1 MHDRTQLIPHL
12 SETDRID
19 RLRLIRSD
27 NVGPRTFYSLLNH
40 FGDARTA
47 LERLPDLARRGGAA
61 RSGRICSEEQARAE
75 IAASRKIGVTLVAPG
90 EAAYPLRLAT
100 LDDAPP
106 LLGVRGQPD
115 VMLRPMIAIVGS
127 RNASGAGL
135 KFAGQLAR
143 DLGDAGFVVISGL
156 ARGIDQ
162 AAHRATVESGTVA
175 VLAGGHD
182 RIYPA
187 EHEGLLAAL
196 LDQGGAISEMP
207 LGHGPRAHDFPRRN
221 RLISGASLGV
231 VVIEAA
237 HRSGSLITAR
247 MAAEQGREVFAV
259 PGSPL
264 DPRAAGTN
272 DLIKQGAA
280 LVTEA
285 SDVINVIQPILER
298 PIVLEAREDDD
309 EPLDFDIDPGVRQRI
324 VSLLGPSPVS
334 LDDLIR
340 MSGLSPTI
348 VRTTLLELEL
358 AGRLER
364 HGGGLVSL
372 I

>member
-1 MHDRTQLIPHL
+1 MHDRSPSPAKL
-12 SETDRID
+12 TDTERLN

-27 NVGPRTFYSLLNH
+27 NVGPRTFASLLRH
-40 FGDARTA
+40 FGDVAHA
-47 LERLPDLARRGGAA
+47 LERLPDLARRGGV
-61 RSGRICSEEQARAE
+61 SGPGRICGEADAAAE
-75 IAASRKIGVTLVAPG
+75 LAACRKFGIDLVAPE
-90 EAAYPLRLAT
+90 EAHYPARLAT
-100 LDDAPP
+100 IDDAPP
-106 LLGVRGQPD
+106 LLGVRGARE
-115 VMLRPMIAIVGS
+115 VLMRPMIAIVGS

-135 KFAGQLAR
+135 KFAGTLAR

-162 AAHRATVESGTVA
+162 AAHRATVASGTVA

-182 RIYPA
+182 RIYPP
-187 EHEGLLAAL
+187 EHEDLLAAL
-196 LDQGGAISEMP
+196 LERGAAISEMP
-207 LGHGPRAHDFPRRN
+207 LGHVPRARDFPRRN

-231 VVIEAA
+231 VIVEAA

-259 PGSPL
+259 PGSPI
-264 DPRAAGTN
+264 DPRAAGAN
-272 DLIKQGAA
+272 DLIKQGAT

-285 SDVINVIQPILER
+285 ADVISAVTPIMER
-298 PIVLEAREDDD
+298 PVMLGVREDD
-309 EPLDFDIDPGVRQRI
+309 EPLDFATDSGDRARIID
-324 VSLLGPSPVS
+324 LLGPSPIS

-340 MSGLSPTI
+340 MADVSPAV
-348 VRTTLLELEL
+348 VRAVLLELEL

-364 HGGGLVSL
+364 HGGGLVSM